1 MNREEINNLLNL
13 YSNCGRVEI
22 LLNNGEVMFL
32 DLNVHNFF
40 KLYGLEPFYE
50 RKTRIA
56 IEKYFEKLESKDQN
70 FVFKKTTEIRKIDGF
85 DYNKLVMV
93 VYDDSKTSDAY
104 AELVFINKLSEPVV
118 LQVFAAR
125 TASNYLS
132 NYTVCNVGNITA
144 EVDANKLFTNKEYAY
159 PIAISGNR
167 GSCRLTHEQKLGK
180 EKYLKSIAIE
190 YNGNLTKEKPNMLN
204 SGRGIAKVL
213 SK

>member
-1 MNREEINNLLNL
+1 MNRTEIEKLLKL
-13 YSNCGRVEI
+13 YSSCGKVEI
-22 LLNNGEVMFL
+22 LLNNGEVMFF

-50 RKTRIA
+50 RKPKIA
-56 IEKYFEKLESKDQN
+56 TEKYFKKLENKDQN
-70 FVFKKTTEIRKIDGF
+70 YVFEKTKAITKIDGF
-85 DYNKLVMV
+85 DFNRLIMV
-93 VYDDSKTSDAY
+93 VYDNSKTSDSY
-104 AELVFINKLSEPVV
+104 AELVFLNKKSEPVV

-144 EVDANKLFTNKEYAY
+144 EVDANKLFTEKEYAY

-167 GSCRLTHEQKLGK
+167 GSCRLTHEQRLGK
-180 EKYLKSIAIE
+180 ERYIQSIALE
-190 YNGNLTKEKPNMLN
+190 YNGNLSKEKPNMLN
-204 SGRGIAKVL
+204 SSRGVTKVL